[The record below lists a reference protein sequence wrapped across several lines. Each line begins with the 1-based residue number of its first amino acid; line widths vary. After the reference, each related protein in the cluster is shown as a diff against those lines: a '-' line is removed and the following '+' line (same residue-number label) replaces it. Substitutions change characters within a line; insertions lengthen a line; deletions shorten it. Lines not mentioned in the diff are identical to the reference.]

1 MPCPST
7 GLKNFCAGPN
17 VLGQTK
23 KCIVFSATPILLCL
37 DKNIIYEMEII
48 FWSATNFFALNI
60 LGPVEG
66 QGIYEFLDDVKYL
79 VLVASLKPLAKG
91 LLSIFNFVICKM

>member
-7 GLKNFCAGPN
+7 GLKKICAGPN
-17 VLGQTK
+17 LLGQTK

-37 DKNIIYEMEII
+37 DKNNIYEMEII
-48 FWSATNFFALNI
+48 FWSATNLFGLTRNINQFLVCHKKLGPALNI

-66 QGIYEFLDDVKYL
+66 QGIYEFLDDVTL
-79 VLVASLKPLAKG
+79 F
-91 LLSIFNFVICKM
+91 LLLL